1 MPSQVIRKVNRIG
14 QQEKQGGEF
23 HFLNLSKEPYE
34 WTDTVQEGDPE
45 FQGLLEEEVPF
56 QEMSSELPGVPLKE
70 DEEDFQ
76 VVTKEPAPDF
86 KTLAAAALENAGI
99 NTREHL
105 HAAQDAAE
113 GDHSERAPSD

>member
-45 FQGLLEEEVPF
+45 FQGLLEEEAPF
-56 QEMSSELPGVPLKE
+56 PEMSAELPGVPLKE
-70 DEEDFQ
+70 DPSGDQ
-76 VVTKEPAPDF
+76 RTSPR
-86 KTLAAAALENAGI
+86 LQSSCSGSI
-99 NTREHL
+99 RECRNQHKSFS
-105 HAAQDAAE
+105 AC
-113 GDHSERAPSD
+113 RVRCR